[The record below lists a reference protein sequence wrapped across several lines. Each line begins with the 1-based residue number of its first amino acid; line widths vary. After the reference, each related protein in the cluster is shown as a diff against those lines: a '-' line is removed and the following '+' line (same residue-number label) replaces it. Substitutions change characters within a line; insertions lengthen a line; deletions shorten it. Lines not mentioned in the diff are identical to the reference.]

1 MEITMKT
8 QLFTILF
15 STTILAAPALADESV
30 GVGVVAGDTNGITL
44 KIPAVG
50 TSNVD
55 LSAGVDAGANEARLR
70 ADWQQPVLVIGNSS
84 VVVPLYIGVGG
95 FVETSELGVRA
106 PFGASFQLQRT
117 PVEIFAQ
124 TSLEASLVDNPVL
137 GVSGAVGVRVY
148 GF

>member
-1 MEITMKT
+1 
-8 QLFTILF
+8 
-15 STTILAAPALADESV
+15 
-30 GVGVVAGDTNGITL
+30 
-44 KIPAVG
+44 
-50 TSNVD
+50 
-55 LSAGVDAGANEARLR
+55 LR

-124 TSLEASLVDNPVL
+124 TGLEAALVSNNNNNGNL
-137 GVSGAVGVRVY
+137 GVSAAVGVRVY